1 MNLAAPRTVGVRG
14 VRAARSMFSTTLS
27 RFVVACASLVGSA
40 FPGLAAPAPWNPDT
54 PAARARFD
62 VPPAQEVP
70 AIDGRLKDAVWK
82 SAMRVDTFARMA
94 GDAPVVER
102 TEAWIASDGKFL
114 YVAFRCHDSQPDRVR
129 ASETQRGSNGVYG
142 DDHIT
147 VFVDSQDQR
156 RGYSSFSV
164 NPLGTQTE
172 SLEGGTAG
180 NITWSGDWK
189 AAATRDAAGWSCE
202 VAIPYGIMRHPPKAK
217 GFGLLLLRGLNREG
231 NPMVWPA
238 LPPEGQSW
246 SGMSLF
252 LPRMELRQP
261 MPDQRARAVVLP
273 YHFAT
278 AEPDGLAGRTGLDV
292 KLPVTTTLTS
302 LLALRPDFRNV
313 EQDVAN
319 VNFSYNEQFVP
330 DRRPFF
336 AEGAEFLPDSELFY
350 TRRVSN
356 FDAGLKVVGREGPT
370 SLGLVT
376 SRYRS
381 GPADRDATALS
392 IRHNL
397 GLLDSVSF
405 NAVMDTPI
413 GSPMNQVV
421 RAGASK
427 GWIDGDRRHSVYGH
441 HTQSWLGGDAKGID
455 SEFGWFSRATNGK
468 LRYSVARDWMSG
480 DFTSNLG
487 LLVNP
492 DRVDWRAR
500 VGIGNQFDRG
510 PIQGYDAEVRLED
523 ADRYSTGEFFYDS
536 VAVNGGLQLRNGW
549 GIGTDLSRGRRR
561 ENATTLYRDQFAGG
575 GIGWNQRS
583 LFQAGGI
590 RTGSGR
596 VAGLPVRTL
605 GISQGFLISSR
616 INVSANVNQQWRG
629 TRRLHQAIVTGTW
642 RIDTLQSVSIRLIS
656 QNGTGNA
663 ANVGAQV
670 GTNLYAAYAFRSR
683 GGGADYYVI
692 LGDPNSGSTRSQL
705 TVKVT
710 RPF

>member
-1 MNLAAPRTVGVRG
+1 MVRLPFARLVVPTLIALSAGIAPALAAPHR
-14 VRAARSMFSTTLS
+14 L
-27 RFVVACASLVGSA
+27 
-40 FPGLAAPAPWNPDT
+40 PDT
-54 PAARARFD
+54 PTPRARFD
-62 VPPAQEVP
+62 VPPVAGAP
-70 AIDGRLKDAVWK
+70 TIDGRLDDATWK
-82 SAMRVDTFARMA
+82 SALRVDAFARMA

-102 TEAWIASDGKFL
+102 TEAWIASDGKFV
-114 YVAFRCHDSQPDRVR
+114 YVAFRCHDSQPDRMR
-129 ASETQRGSNGVYG
+129 ASETQRGSGGVYG
-142 DDHIT
+142 DDHVT
-147 VFVDSQDQR
+147 VFIDSQDQR
-156 RGYSSFSV
+156 RAYSSFSV

-189 AAATRDAAGWSCE
+189 AAATRDEGGWSCE
-202 VAIPYGIMRHPPKAK
+202 LAIPYGIMRHPPKAR

-238 LPPEGQSW
+238 LPPQGQSW

-261 MPDQRARAVVLP
+261 MPDQRARTVILP

-278 AEPDGLAGRTGLDV
+278 ADSDGLAGRTGVDV
-292 KLPVTTTLTS
+292 KLPITTTLTS
-302 LLALRPDFRNV
+302 LLAVRPDFRNV

-350 TRRVSN
+350 TRRLAN
-356 FDAGLKVVGREGPT
+356 FDQGLKVVGREGAT
-370 SLGLVT
+370 SIGLVS

-381 GPADRDATALS
+381 GTADRDATALS
-392 IRHNL
+392 VRQNL

-405 NAVMDTPI
+405 NAVSDTPI
-413 GSPMNQVV
+413 GAPTNQVV
-421 RAGASK
+421 RAGAAK
-427 GWIDGDRRHSVYGH
+427 GWISGDRRHTVYGH
-441 HTQSWLGGDAKGID
+441 HTQSWLGGDAKGVD
-455 SEFGWFSRATNGK
+455 SEFGWVSRATNGK
-468 LRYSVARDWMSG
+468 LRYTIARDWMAE
-480 DFTSNLG
+480 DFTTNLG
-487 LLVNP
+487 LRINP

-510 PIQGYDAEVRLED
+510 AIQGYDAEVRVED
-523 ADRYSTGEFFYDS
+523 ADRYSSGDFFYDS
-536 VAVNGGLQLRNGW
+536 VAFTGGLQWRNGM
-549 GIGTDLSRGRRR
+549 GVGLDLSRGRRQ
-561 ENATTLYRDQFAGG
+561 ENPTTLYRDRFAGG

-596 VAGLPVRTL
+596 VAGNSVRTL
-605 GISQGFLISSR
+605 GVSQGFLLTSR
-616 INVSANVNQQWRG
+616 INLTAGHSLQWLGTQRLQQ
-629 TRRLHQAIVTGTW
+629 TIVTGTW
-642 RIDTLQSVSIRLIS
+642 RIDTLQSVSLRLIS

-670 GTNLYAAYAFRSR
+670 GTNLYLAYARRSR
-683 GGGADYYVI
+683 GGGADLYVI
-692 LGDPNSGSTRSQL
+692 LGDPNAGSTRSQL
-705 TVKVT
+705 TVKVAK
-710 RPF
+710 PF